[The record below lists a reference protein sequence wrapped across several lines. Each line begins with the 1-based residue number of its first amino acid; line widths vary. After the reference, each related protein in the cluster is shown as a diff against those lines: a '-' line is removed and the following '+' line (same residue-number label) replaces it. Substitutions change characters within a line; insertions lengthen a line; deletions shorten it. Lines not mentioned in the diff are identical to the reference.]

1 MSVEANVREAIDQIE
16 EAYEFM
22 LAYAAQGRQ
31 QEYDTEGASQIRRY
45 LERFSSAL
53 DTIAAAIPQLLR
65 DEGPGH
71 AFAERF
77 ASDAKVM
84 KSIINLLVSQPSI
97 TSDMI
102 DNTNGLIA
110 VRALLTD
117 LFFVDQ
123 VVLPPRGSVARSE

>member
-1 MSVEANVREAIDQIE
+1 MTVEAHVREAIDQIE

-31 QEYDTEGASQIRRY
+31 QESDTEGASQIRRY
-45 LERFSSAL
+45 LERFNSAL
-53 DTIAAAIPQLLR
+53 DTIAAAIPELFR
-65 DEGPGH
+65 HEESGH

-77 ASDAKVM
+77 ASDTRVM
-84 KSIINLLVSQPSI
+84 TAIVDLLASQPRI

-123 VVLPPRGSVARSE
+123 VVLPPR